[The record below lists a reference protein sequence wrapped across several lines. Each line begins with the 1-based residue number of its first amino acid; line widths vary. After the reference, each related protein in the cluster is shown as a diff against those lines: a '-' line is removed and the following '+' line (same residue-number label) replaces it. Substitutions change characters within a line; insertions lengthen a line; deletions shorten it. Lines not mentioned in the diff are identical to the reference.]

1 MEESM
6 EKLEGS
12 VAAPMIFLIVVTVQY
27 LSRYVEINMSR
38 VSVNAEELQLRAEI
52 KQLLKEANAMS
63 QPSTFAQAAKLRR
76 MAAAKEQELVKNR
89 EKLRK
94 VMKSSYDSHTK
105 TLMILKLLITQVL
118 MYLLLIIWFWRIP
131 VASIPKQLVQP
142 FGNVLSSSILG
153 FSTPACRFI
162 NFTSFV
168 IYEVRYCLGELEVM

>member
-6 EKLEGS
+6 VKLEGS
-12 VAAPMIFLIVVTVQY
+12 VAAPMIFFIVVAVQY

-38 VSVNAEELQLRAEI
+38 VSVNAGELQLRAEI

-76 MAAAKEQELVKNR
+76 MAAAKEQELVKNH

-94 VMKSSYDSHTK
+94 EMKSSYDSHTK
-105 TLMILKLLITQVL
+105 TLIILKFL

-142 FGNVLSSSILG
+142 FGKILSWRAGGHVNENVMGFHNGKVLG
-153 FSTPACRFI
+153 I
-162 NFTSFV
+162 
-168 IYEVRYCLGELEVM
+168 G

>member
-105 TLMILKLLITQVL
+105 TLMILKVL

-142 FGNVLSSSILG
+142 FGGQNTHLI
-153 FSTPACRFI
+153 A
-162 NFTSFV
+162 FTTFV
-168 IYEVRYCLGELEVM
+168 CMFQTDLL

>member
-1 MEESM
+1 M
-6 EKLEGS
+6 
-12 VAAPMIFLIVVTVQY
+12 
-27 LSRYVEINMSR
+27 R

-105 TLMILKLLITQVL
+105 TLMILKVL

-142 FGNVLSSSILG
+142 FGKILSWRAGGHVNENVMVGIIPWLILSTRISKLI
-153 FSTPACRFI
+153 CRKIFK
-162 NFTSFV
+162 
-168 IYEVRYCLGELEVM
+168 

>member
-6 EKLEGS
+6 VKLEGS
-12 VAAPMIFLIVVTVQY
+12 VAAPMIFFIVVAVQY

-38 VSVNAEELQLRAEI
+38 VSVNAGELQLRAEI

-76 MAAAKEQELVKNR
+76 MAAAKEQELVKNH

-94 VMKSSYDSHTK
+94 EMKSSYDSHTK
-105 TLMILKLLITQVL
+105 TLIILKFL

-142 FGNVLSSSILG
+142 FGKILSWRAGGHMNENVMVGIIPWLI
-153 FSTPACRFI
+153 FSTRVSKLICRKIFK
-162 NFTSFV
+162 
-168 IYEVRYCLGELEVM
+168 

>member
-12 VAAPMIFLIVVTVQY
+12 VAAPMIFLIVVAVQY

-63 QPSTFAQAAKLRR
+63 QPSTFAQATKLRR

-105 TLMILKLLITQVL
+105 TLMILKVL

-142 FGNVLSSSILG
+142 FGKILSWRAGGHVNENVMVGIIPWLILSTRISKLI
-153 FSTPACRFI
+153 CRKIFK
-162 NFTSFV
+162 
-168 IYEVRYCLGELEVM
+168 

>member
-105 TLMILKLLITQVL
+105 TLMILKVL

>member
-6 EKLEGS
+6 VKLEGS
-12 VAAPMIFLIVVTVQY
+12 VAAPMIFFIVVAVQY

-38 VSVNAEELQLRAEI
+38 VSVNAGELQLRAEI

-76 MAAAKEQELVKNR
+76 MAAAKEQELVKNH

-94 VMKSSYDSHTK
+94 EMKSSYDSHTK
-105 TLMILKLLITQVL
+105 TLIILKFL

-142 FGNVLSSSILG
+142 FGKILSWRAGGHVNENVMVGIIPWLI
-153 FSTPACRFI
+153 FSTRVSKLICRKIFK
-162 NFTSFV
+162 
-168 IYEVRYCLGELEVM
+168 

>member
-6 EKLEGS
+6 VKLEGS
-12 VAAPMIFLIVVTVQY
+12 VAAPMIFLIVVAVQY

-38 VSVNAEELQLRAEI
+38 VSVNAGELQLRTEI

-76 MAAAKEQELVKNR
+76 MAAAKEQELLKNH

-94 VMKSSYDSHTK
+94 EMKSSYDSHTK
-105 TLMILKLLITQVL
+105 TLMILKVL

-142 FGNVLSSSILG
+142 FGKILSWQAGGHVNENVMVGIIPWLILSTRVSKLI
-153 FSTPACRFI
+153 CRKIFK
-162 NFTSFV
+162 
-168 IYEVRYCLGELEVM
+168 

>member
-105 TLMILKLLITQVL
+105 TLMILKVL

-142 FGNVLSSSILG
+142 FGKILSWRAGGHVNENVMVGIIPWLILSTRISKLI
-153 FSTPACRFI
+153 CRKIFK
-162 NFTSFV
+162 
-168 IYEVRYCLGELEVM
+168 

>member
-1 MEESM
+1 M
-6 EKLEGS
+6 
-12 VAAPMIFLIVVTVQY
+12 VD
-27 LSRYVEINMSR
+27 LSTR

-105 TLMILKLLITQVL
+105 TLMILKVL

-142 FGNVLSSSILG
+142 FGKILSWRAGGHVNENVMVGIIPWLILSTRISKLI
-153 FSTPACRFI
+153 CRKIFK
-162 NFTSFV
+162 
-168 IYEVRYCLGELEVM
+168 

>member
-12 VAAPMIFLIVVTVQY
+12 VAAPMIFLIVVAVQY

-63 QPSTFAQAAKLRR
+63 QPSTFAQATKLRR

-105 TLMILKLLITQVL
+105 TLMILKVL

>member
-1 MEESM
+1 M
-6 EKLEGS
+6 
-12 VAAPMIFLIVVTVQY
+12 
-27 LSRYVEINMSR
+27 R

-63 QPSTFAQAAKLRR
+63 QPSTFAQATKLRR

-105 TLMILKLLITQVL
+105 TLMILKVL

-142 FGNVLSSSILG
+142 FGKILSWRAGGHVNENVMVGIIPWLILSTRISKLI
-153 FSTPACRFI
+153 CRKIFK
-162 NFTSFV
+162 
-168 IYEVRYCLGELEVM
+168 